1 MINSCIAI
9 IMPCKLHLPYFE
21 EKIAFKF
28 NRTGFNKSQANNSF
42 GYPVIKLKPFVF
54 IWFCSKGFGFQIN
67 PVNKSLLL
75 SVITDRV
82 NYFYMLHKLV
92 IVKDVL
98 IFILILPLLVIYVGF
113 NAFWSVFLSE
123 TRLSSLKVPRK
134 FRK

>member
-1 MINSCIAI
+1 
-9 IMPCKLHLPYFE
+9 
-21 EKIAFKF
+21 
-28 NRTGFNKSQANNSF
+28 
-42 GYPVIKLKPFVF
+42 
-54 IWFCSKGFGFQIN
+54 
-67 PVNKSLLL
+67 
-75 SVITDRV
+75 
-82 NYFYMLHKLV
+82 MLHKLV